1 MRLGIR
7 LLFAFFLINGIAAFF
22 VLRVFTAEI
31 KPSVRE
37 VMEDMMVD
45 TANLLA
51 ELASDDLAA
60 GRLAQGDTD
69 SAFARHVRNYVRRPI
84 DAGIWGFAK
93 QSLDYRI
100 YVTDATGRV
109 LFDSQGQAVGQD
121 FSQWRDV
128 ARTLRG
134 EYGARMTR
142 EVPSD
147 DTSGVMHVAAPVL
160 VQGRILGV
168 LTVAKPVRTVQRF
181 IDRAERKVLMGG
193 LVLLLLSAAVGVAVT
208 LWMVWNVRRL
218 RDYALSVQGP
228 ADGEHDTLPATAL
241 AVPRVPGEL
250 GDLARAMDRMRT
262 RLQGHDYIEGYV
274 RALTHELK
282 RPVAAIRGAGEL
294 VLLLLSAAVGV
305 AVTLWMVWNVR
316 RLRDYALSVQ
326 GPADGEHDTLP
337 ATALAVPRVPGELG
351 DLARAMDRM
360 RTRLQ
365 GHDYIE
371 GYVRA
376 LTHELKSPV
385 AAIRGAGELLQED
398 LPAADRAQF
407 ATQVVQQSERLQRL
421 IDRLLELSK
430 LEQRQHTEVRSPVS
444 LHDCASAA
452 LASSQA
458 RAMQRG
464 LQLTLSGAGASGPW
478 EAELVTMALTNLL
491 DNAMDFSPAGS
502 IIRIEL
508 DGTNVAVQDSG
519 PGVPDYALPRLGER
533 FFTTAR
539 PGGERSGS
547 GLGLAIVRRVMAL
560 HGGHLAV
567 RNTQPGLRVV
577 LEFPAG

>member
-51 ELASDDLAA
+51 ELASDDLAT
-60 GRLAQGDTD
+60 GRLQDGGAT
-69 SAFARHVRNYVRRPI
+69 STFARQVRQYAHRPV
-84 DAGIWGFAK
+84 DAAIWGFAK
-93 QSLDYRI
+93 QSLDYRV
-100 YVTDATGRV
+100 YVTDAAGRV
-109 LFDSQGQAVGQD
+109 LFDSENQAVGQD

-134 EYGARMTR
+134 EYGARMSR
-142 EVPSD
+142 EIPAD
-147 DTSGVMHVAAPVL
+147 DASGVMHVAAPIQ
-160 VQGRILGV
+160 VQGRIAGV

-193 LVLLLLSAAVGVAVT
+193 LLLLALSAAVGVAVT

-228 ADGEHDTLPATAL
+228 ADGEHDTATPTAL
-241 AVPRVPGEL
+241 AVPSVPGEL
-250 GDLARAMDRMRT
+250 GDLARAMDRMRA
-262 RLQGHDYIEGYV
+262 RLEG
-274 RALTHELK
+274 R
-282 RPVAAIRGAGEL
+282 
-294 VLLLLSAAVGV
+294 
-305 AVTLWMVWNVR
+305 
-316 RLRDYALSVQ
+316 
-326 GPADGEHDTLP
+326 
-337 ATALAVPRVPGELG
+337 
-351 DLARAMDRM
+351 
-360 RTRLQ
+360 
-365 GHDYIE
+365 DYIE

-398 LPAADRAQF
+398 LPAADRARF
-407 ATQVVQQSERLQRL
+407 STQVVQQSERLQRL
-421 IDRLLELSK
+421 VDRLLELSK
-430 LEQRQHTEVRSPVS
+430 LEQRQHAEARHPVA
-444 LHDCASAA
+444 LNDCARTAIA
-452 LASSQA
+452 HTQA
-458 RAMQRG
+458 RAAQRG
-464 LQLTLSGAGASGPW
+464 VALALAGQGASGPW
-478 EAELVTMALTNLL
+478 EAELITLALTNLL
-491 DNAMDFSPAGS
+491 DNAIDFAPEGS
-502 IIRIEL
+502 TVRVEL
-508 DGTNVAVQDSG
+508 DGARVAVQDAG

-539 PGGERSGS
+539 PNGERSGS

-560 HGGHLAV
+560 HGGHMEV
-567 RNTQPGLRVV
+567 RNTQPGLRVELV
-577 LEFPAG
+577 LTH